1 MLQRHVMIDVA
12 LWCHDTG
19 CFATRVVWGDS
30 VKDNVRNAPA
40 KAGNGPLSSA
50 LRAGF
55 VMACAVLA
63 GCQGAGLGDGLG
75 ASSSGVAPVT
85 SSTYGNGP
93 VTVTMLLPTDAALRR
108 KAADV
113 ADGAKLALDDLGAG
127 QLNIDIQA
135 FSSSSGQAVSKV
147 QAASAAG
154 SKLII
159 GPATN
164 AEVSRIISGTGNTP
178 RPPILALVPNNSAG
192 GTHIWPLYG
201 DAIDSALEGVGVAVA
216 AKQKNIVVVHEAGFP
231 AENLLRLREGIKH
244 KGGNTVGFVPYPAS
258 GINLRAAF
266 AKGQVV
272 FSKANTIVLL
282 GGGEAIGQVIDILA
296 AGEFGQSIATAIAT
310 SLIPE
315 EIYKRPSA
323 QGLMVAIPST
333 TDVRVISERFK
344 AQYGREPSYDA
355 AIGYDSIAI
364 AAGLVRSSGPDAI
377 TVENLTSSQGFRA
390 ATGLF
395 RFRPDGRI
403 ERRMIVHRIENGG
416 LKIIQEE
423 GEGF

>member
-1 MLQRHVMIDVA
+1 M
-12 LWCHDTG
+12 T
-19 CFATRVVWGDS
+19 S
-30 VKDNVRNAPA
+30 VL
-40 KAGNGPLSSA
+40 GNGTASA
-50 LRAGF
+50 GRGWLRRSARSIF
-55 VMACAVLA
+55 LAACLGLA
-63 GCQGAGLGDGLG
+63 GCQASNLGDGLS
-75 ASSSGVAPVT
+75 ASSSGVAALGN
-85 SSTYGNGP
+85 STYGNGP
-93 VTVTMLLPTDAALRR
+93 VQVTMLLPTDAPLRR
-108 KAADV
+108 KAADI
-113 ADGAKLALDDLGAG
+113 ADGARLALDDLGAG
-127 QLNIDIQA
+127 QLRIDFQA
-135 FSSSSGQAVSKV
+135 SSSTSGQAASKV
-147 QAASAAG
+147 QAAAAAG
-154 SKLII
+154 AKLII

-164 AEVSRIISGTGNTP
+164 GEVTRIISGTSLP

-231 AENLLRLREGIKH
+231 AENLLRLREGIKL
-244 KGGNTVGFVPYPAS
+244 KGGNTIGFVPYPAS

-266 AKGQVV
+266 AKGQLV
-272 FSKANTIVLL
+272 FAKANTILLL
-282 GGGEAIGQVIDILA
+282 GGGDAIGEVIDILA

-333 TDVRVISERFK
+333 SDVSVIADRFK
-344 AQYGREPSYDA
+344 AKYGRAPSYDA

-364 AAGLVRSSGPDAI
+364 AAGLVRSGGPDAI

-403 ERRMIVHRIENGG
+403 ERRMIVHRIENGS
-416 LKIIQEE
+416 LKVIQEE

>member
-1 MLQRHVMIDVA
+1 MTKGLFDGASKPGRGWLTGAVRA
-12 LWCHDTG
+12 L
-19 CFATRVVWGDS
+19 
-30 VKDNVRNAPA
+30 
-40 KAGNGPLSSA
+40 A
-50 LRAGF
+50 L
-55 VMACAVLA
+55 MACAGLA
-63 GCQGAGLGDGLG
+63 GCQASNLGEGVSASNSGLPALG
-75 ASSSGVAPVT
+75 SSS
-85 SSTYGNGP
+85 YGSGP
-93 VTVTMLLPTDAALRR
+93 VQVTMLLPTDAALRK
-108 KAADV
+108 KAADI

-127 QLNIDIQA
+127 QLRIDFQA
-135 FSSSSGQAVSKV
+135 SASSSGQAASKV

-154 SKLII
+154 ARLII

-164 AEVSRIISGTGNTP
+164 VEVSRIISGTSLP
-178 RPPILALVPNNSAG
+178 RPPILALVANNSAG

-231 AENLLRLREGIKH
+231 AENLLRLREGISL
-244 KGGNTVGFVPYPAS
+244 KGGTTIGFVPYPAS

-282 GGGEAIGQVIDILA
+282 GGGTAIGEVIDILA

-333 TDVRVISERFK
+333 SDVSVIADRFK
-344 AQYGREPSYDA
+344 AKYGREPSYDA

-364 AAGLVRSSGPDAI
+364 AAGLVRSGGADAI
-377 TVENLTSSQGFRA
+377 TVANLTSSQGFRA

-403 ERRMIVHRIENGG
+403 ERRMIVHRIENGS

>member
-1 MLQRHVMIDVA
+1 MSD
-12 LWCHDTG
+12 G
-19 CFATRVVWGDS
+19 
-30 VKDNVRNAPA
+30 
-40 KAGNGPLSSA
+40 A
-50 LRAGF
+50 LRPGRDWLTGA
-55 VMACAVLA
+55 VRALALMACAGLA
-63 GCQGAGLGDGLG
+63 GCQ
-75 ASSSGVAPVT
+75 ASSLGEGVSASNSGVSPVS
-85 SSTYGNGP
+85 SSTYGSGP
-93 VTVTMLLPTDAALRR
+93 VQVTMLLPTDAALRK

-127 QLNIDIQA
+127 QLRIDFQA
-135 FSSSSGQAVSKV
+135 SASSSGQAASKV

-154 SKLII
+154 AKLII

-164 AEVSRIISGTGNTP
+164 EEVSRIISGTSLP
-178 RPPILALVPNNSAG
+178 RPPILALVANNSAG

-231 AENLLRLREGIKH
+231 AENLLRLREGIKL
-244 KGGNTVGFVPYPAS
+244 KGGTTIGFVPYPAS
-258 GINLRAAF
+258 GINLRAAI

-272 FSKANTIVLL
+272 FAKANTIVLL
-282 GGGEAIGQVIDILA
+282 GGGAAIGEVIDILA

-333 TDVRVISERFK
+333 SDVSVIADRFK
-344 AQYGREPSYDA
+344 AKYGREPSYDA

-364 AAGLVRSSGPDAI
+364 AAGLVRSGGPDAI
-377 TVENLTSSQGFRA
+377 TVADLTSSQGFRA

-403 ERRMIVHRIENGG
+403 ERRMIVHRIENGS

>member
-1 MLQRHVMIDVA
+1 LIRGLTANDIGVDGLVA
-12 LWCHDTG
+12 AAGAWL
-19 CFATRVVWGDS
+19 AS
-30 VKDNVRNAPA
+30 AVR
-40 KAGNGPLSSA
+40 A
-50 LRAGF
+50 LL
-55 VMACAVLA
+55 VLACAGLA
-63 GCQGAGLGDGLG
+63 GCQASKLGEGLD
-75 ASSSGVAPVT
+75 ASSSSVSPVT
-85 SSTYGNGP
+85 SSTYGSGP
-93 VTVTMLLPTDAALRR
+93 VTVTMLLPTDAALRK
-108 KAADV
+108 KAADI

-127 QLNIDIQA
+127 QLKIDFQA
-135 FSSSSGQAVSKV
+135 FSSTSGQAASKV
-147 QAASAAG
+147 QTAVAGG

-164 AEVSRIISGTGNTP
+164 AEVSDIIARTSLP
-178 RPPILALVPNNSAG
+178 RPPVLALVANNSAG

-231 AENLLRLREGIKH
+231 AENLLRLREGIRL
-244 KGGNTVGFVPYPAS
+244 KGGTTIGFVPYPKS
-258 GINLRAAF
+258 GVNLPGAF
-266 AKGQVV
+266 AKGAAV
-272 FSKANTIVLL
+272 FAKANTIVLL

-333 TDVRVISERFK
+333 SDVSVIAERFK
-344 AQYGREPSYDA
+344 AKFGRSPSYDA
-355 AIGYDSIAI
+355 AIGYDAIAI
-364 AAGLVRSSGPDAI
+364 AAGLVRSGGAEAI
-377 TVENLTSSQGFRA
+377 TVANLTSTQGFRA

-403 ERRMIVHRIENGG
+403 DRRMVVHRIEDGK
-416 LKIIQEE
+416 LKVIQEE
-423 GEGF
+423 GDGF

>member
-1 MLQRHVMIDVA
+1 MVM
-12 LWCHDTG
+12 
-19 CFATRVVWGDS
+19 S
-30 VKDNVRNAPA
+30 
-40 KAGNGPLSSA
+40 NGA
-50 LRAGF
+50 LRPDRGWLTGA
-55 VMACAVLA
+55 VRALALMACAGLA
-63 GCQGAGLGDGLG
+63 GCQ
-75 ASSSGVAPVT
+75 ASSLGEGVSASNSGVSPVS
-85 SSTYGNGP
+85 SSTYGSGP
-93 VTVTMLLPTDAALRR
+93 VQVTMLLPTDAALRK
-108 KAADV
+108 KAADI

-127 QLNIDIQA
+127 QLRIDFQA
-135 FSSSSGQAVSKV
+135 SASSSGQAASKV

-154 SKLII
+154 AKLII

-164 AEVSRIISGTGNTP
+164 EEVSRIISGTSLP
-178 RPPILALVPNNSAG
+178 RPPILALVANNSAG

-231 AENLLRLREGIKH
+231 AENLLRLREGIKL
-244 KGGNTVGFVPYPAS
+244 KGGTTIGFVPYPAS
-258 GINLRAAF
+258 GINLRAAI

-272 FSKANTIVLL
+272 FAKANTIVLL
-282 GGGEAIGQVIDILA
+282 GGGAAIGEVIDILA

-333 TDVRVISERFK
+333 SDVSVIADRFK
-344 AQYGREPSYDA
+344 AKYGREPSYDA

-364 AAGLVRSSGPDAI
+364 AAGLVRSGGPDAI
-377 TVENLTSSQGFRA
+377 TVANLTSSQGFRA

-403 ERRMIVHRIENGG
+403 ERRMIVHRIENGS